1 MKAGFRRFFV
11 APKRV
16 FDLRQETFIHEL
28 GGLMD
33 ALELLTADH
42 NRVRG
47 LFTRF
52 KAAEG
57 ENDAQAARLAA
68 TIIEELEIH
77 TKIEEEVFYPT
88 ITTLND
94 EIHELVTE
102 GIEEHHVVDN
112 LMEEAKALTPMDEEW
127 AAKIKVLIENVEHHA
142 DEEEEEMFPKVR
154 SAMSND
160 ARSEL
165 GQRLEARK
173 AELGAPTAADKES
186 LSTEELQRLA
196 SEQEIPGRSSMNR
209 EELLATVAPK
219 S

>member
-1 MKAGFRRFFV
+1 
-11 APKRV
+11 
-16 FDLRQETFIHEL
+16 
-28 GGLMD
+28 MD
-33 ALELLTADH
+33 AMELLTADH

-68 TIIEELEIH
+68 KIFEELEIH
-77 TKIEEEVFYPT
+77 TKIEEEIFYPA
-88 ITTLND
+88 ITKLSD

-102 GIEEHHVVDN
+102 GVEEHHVVDN
-112 LMEEAKALTPMDEEW
+112 LMAEVKVLSPSDEQW
-127 AAKIKVLIENVEHHA
+127 AAKVKVLIENVEHHA
-142 DEEEEEMFPKVR
+142 EEEEQEMFPKIR
-154 SAMSND
+154 SAMNDD

-173 AELGAPTAADKES
+173 AELGAPTAADKEH
-186 LSTEELQRLA
+186 LTTEDLNRLA
-196 SEQEIPGRSSMNR
+196 REQEIPGRSTMKR
-209 EELLATVAPK
+209 EELLATVAPE

>member
-1 MKAGFRRFFV
+1 
-11 APKRV
+11 
-16 FDLRQETFIHEL
+16 
-28 GGLMD
+28 MD

-68 TIIEELEIH
+68 KIFEELEIH
-77 TKIEEEVFYPT
+77 TKIEEEIFYPA
-88 ITTLND
+88 ITTLSD

-102 GIEEHHVVDN
+102 GVEEHHVVDN
-112 LMEEAKALTPMDEEW
+112 LMDEVKALSPSDEQW
-127 AAKIKVLIENVEHHA
+127 AAKVKVLIENVEHHA
-142 DEEEEEMFPKVR
+142 EEEEQEMFPKIR
-154 SAMSND
+154 QAMDND

-173 AELGAPTAADKES
+173 AEFGAPTAADKEH
-186 LSTEELQRLA
+186 LSTEDLNRLA
-196 SEQEIPGRSSMNR
+196 REQEIPGRSSMKR
-209 EELLATVAPK
+209 EELLATVAPE